1 MAADGNEFLDRY
13 LNCQLEIFQEE
24 FTRLPAEANPLNAA
38 VMDPR
43 ILERDYTPPL
53 QTLNI
58 LAQYGV
64 GSRNRI
70 KRRNNSIE
78 EMMIP
83 GGAIEMALTSGI
95 INMEAIRSELALL
108 QERGL
113 QGVDVEEFLTQINQM
128 NSHPSQRWYLDPSL
142 PLLQLFLATF
152 LPWYHFDTRRS
163 NNYRYR

>member
-1 MAADGNEFLDRY
+1 
-13 LNCQLEIFQEE
+13 
-24 FTRLPAEANPLNAA
+24 
-38 VMDPR
+38 MDPR
-43 ILERDYTPPL
+43 ILERDYIPPL

-83 GGAIEMALTSGI
+83 GGAIELALTSGI
-95 INMEAIRSELALL
+95 VNIEAIRSELNLL

-113 QGVDVEEFLTQINQM
+113 QGVDTEEFLSQMTQM
-128 NSHPSQRWYLDPSL
+128 NLNPSGRWYLDPSL
-142 PLLQLFLATF
+142 PLLQLFLATL
-152 LPWYHFDTRRS
+152 LPWYHFDTRR
-163 NNYRYR
+163 NQHQHR